1 MHIQIQ
7 CFFKSFVNLVLYLLF
22 LLHYLIITTRHAPLI
37 MAEEELD
44 YMSDV
49 FITELSDTK
58 NKGRKRPSQT
68 NKIIKTKKQLK
79 HELESTVRTQ
89 GLATPISEDNKGF
102 EMLHKMGYRPGG
114 ALGKSGLS

>member
-1 MHIQIQ
+1 M
-7 CFFKSFVNLVLYLLF
+7 LF
-22 LLHYLIITTRHAPLI
+22 LLYYLIRIITRHAPLI
-37 MAEEELD
+37 MAEEEELD

-49 FITELSDTK
+49 FITELPGAK
-58 NKGRKRPSQT
+58 NKGKKRPSQT

-114 ALGKSGLS
+114 ALGKSGLSRCHYDITISSII